1 MLFYKDQLYI
11 IKINM
16 FKKFTIILFSIFLF
30 SLNASA
36 GSDGQ
41 LVLSEKEQPKKTRD
55 CFEKLNRVTFS
66 FNQGLDKAIIKPVAK
81 GYRNLPDPIQKGSK
95 NVVTNL
101 SNLIT
106 IPNNILQGDLK
117 LAIINTGR
125 LVVNTTVGLLGTI
138 DVANKIGFPKYVKE
152 DYGQTLG
159 AWGMGPGC
167 YIVLPVLGPSTLRD
181 TAGSFANV
189 MGGDPWYNASIH
201 GNNEFL
207 SEGLFI
213 TSKAISGVDFRANNL
228 ESFDNLEKNSIDFY
242 ASVRSL
248 YIQDRE
254 NKIENNQRGNVEVI
268 YKNEEDW
275 EEIDNN

>member
-1 MLFYKDQLYI
+1 MI
-11 IKINM
+11 
-16 FKKFTIILFSIFLF
+16 KKFTIILFSVLLF
-30 SLNASA
+30 SLNANA

-41 LVLSEKEQPKKTRD
+41 KVLSEKEQPKKIKD
-55 CFEKLNRVTFS
+55 CFEKLNRATFS
-66 FNQGLDKAIIKPVAK
+66 FNQGLDKAIIKPIAK
-81 GYRNLPDPIQKGSK
+81 GYRKLPDPIQKGTK
-95 NVVTNL
+95 NAVTNL

-106 IPNNILQGDLK
+106 IPNNILQGDIK
-117 LAIINTGR
+117 LAAINTGR

-138 DVANKIGFPKYVKE
+138 DVANKMGFPKYIKE

-159 AWGMGPGC
+159 TWGVGPGC
-167 YIVLPVLGPSTLRD
+167 YVVLPVLGPSTLRD

-189 MGGDPWYNASIH
+189 VGGDPWYNASVH

-207 SEGLFI
+207 SERLYIG
-213 TSKAISGVDFRANNL
+213 SKALSGIDFRSDNL

-248 YIQDRE
+248 YLQDRE

-268 YKNEEDW
+268 YKDEEDW

>member
-1 MLFYKDQLYI
+1 ML
-11 IKINM
+11 
-16 FKKFTIILFSIFLF
+16 KKLTIILFSILLLF
-30 SLNASA
+30 QNAIA
-36 GSDGQ
+36 GSDNE
-41 LVLSEKEQPKKTRD
+41 LVLTEKEQPKKIKD
-55 CFEKLNRVTFS
+55 CFEKLNRATFS
-66 FNQGLDKAIIKPVAK
+66 FNQGLDKAIIKPIAR
-81 GYRNLPDPIQKGSK
+81 GYRNLPDPIQKGTK
-95 NVVTNL
+95 NAVTNL

-106 IPNNILQGDLK
+106 IPNNILQGNVK

-125 LVVNTTVGLLGTI
+125 LVVNTTAGLLGTI
-138 DVANKIGFPKYVKE
+138 DVANKIGFPKYIKE

-159 AWGMGPGC
+159 TWGVGPGC

-189 MGGDPWYNASIH
+189 MGGDPWYNASVH

-213 TSKAISGVDFRANNL
+213 TSKALSGVDFRADNL
-228 ESFDNLEKNSIDFY
+228 ESFDNLEENSIDFY

-248 YIQDRE
+248 YLQDRE
-254 NKIENNQRGNVEVI
+254 NKIDNNQRGSVEVI

-275 EEIDNN
+275 EEIDSN